1 MSDGEDEDRSV
12 SLEWRDYVA
21 LVVASLE
28 TVLLPLMLAILI
40 MIAIYI
46 VIR

>member
-1 MSDGEDEDRSV
+1 MSDGEDEDKLV
-12 SLEWRDYVA
+12 SLEWRDNVA